1 MQSGLCLVFPEVQ
14 GDQTVAEDLIEL
26 LKSKN
31 PANRWGAAT
40 QLLGEARAQRP
51 EALAALAEALEDDHP
66 FVRWRAGLT
75 LAGAGR
81 PRVTA
86 ILFDALEGG
95 SPREQAAAADA
106 LGYASRANPE
116 PLLQALDSEETLVRQ
131 SAAEALG
138 RRGYRPAVLRL
149 TALLE
154 DESPWV
160 RRTAIRAMGHIGE
173 GSAVAPLTRCLTDES
188 PWVRRSAT
196 YALGAMRA
204 QQAGPKLMA
213 TLDDPDPQVRRN
225 AAWAIGR
232 IGDPAALPKLR
243 ALQAD
248 TALDGAVTR
257 EAEAAIY
264 AIERPGW
271 QHLAGA
277 VQRWLTRWAAST
289 A

>member
-1 MQSGLCLVFPEVQ
+1 VFPEVQ
-14 GDQTVAEDLIEL
+14 GDQTVAEDLIVL

-40 QLLGEARAQRP
+40 RLLGEARAQRP

-75 LAGAGR
+75 LAGVGR

-95 SPREQAAAADA
+95 SPRAQAAAADA
-106 LGYASRANPE
+106 LGYVSRANPE

-173 GSAVAPLTRCLTDES
+173 GSAVAPLMRCLTDES

-232 IGDPAALPKLR
+232 IGDPIALPKLR

-248 TALDGAVTR
+248 TALDGAVAR
-257 EAEAAIY
+257 EAEAAIL
-264 AIERPGW
+264 AIQRPVW

-277 VQRWLTRWAAST
+277 VQRWLTRWAART